1 MRRRWLNIR
10 KALLRAILPALRALP
25 HRSAS
30 RIVAGIGWLEY
41 SLVRRLRLRYDEAVG
56 RGGHHLGCT
65 WDVPAVGRQLA
76 GNQIRW
82 RTRDLL
88 LDGLPDHRVAP
99 LFHVSGRE
107 FLDEAMAGKRGVI
120 LLGNHF
126 GAHLMPA
133 HWLARNGYPL
143 RLFMERPRH
152 VSRFLTRQFDSEGP
166 LGQRK
171 LFISRRADPAS
182 AAGSILRAARILKA
196 GMVINLAG
204 DVRWPG
210 PHSATAR
217 FLGNRY
223 PFSATWV
230 ALAAL
235 TGAPVVPVFCRIN
248 PDGTYHLEF
257 LPAFLVPGDAPAC
270 GQTPGWV
277 QGCLDSIEERVRLD
291 PANSNDYFFWAEAG
305 EPAIGAA

>member
-30 RIVAGIGWLEY
+30 RIVAGIGRLEY
-41 SLVRRLRLRYDEAVG
+41 SLVRRLRVRYDEAVG
-56 RGGHHLGCT
+56 RGGHHLGCA
-65 WDVPAVGRQLA
+65 WDVAAVGRELA

-88 LDGLPDHRVAP
+88 LDGLPDERVAP

-107 FLDEAMAGKRGVI
+107 HLDAAMAGKRGVI

-171 LFISRRADPAS
+171 LFISRKADPAS

-196 GMVINLAG
+196 GMVINIAG

-210 PHSATAR
+210 PHSAPAR
-217 FLGNRY
+217 FLGKTYN
-223 PFSATWV
+223 FSATWV

-257 LPAFLVPGDAPAC
+257 LPAFSVPGDTPAC
-270 GQTPGWV
+270 GQTPRWV
-277 QGCLDSIEERVRLD
+277 QGCLDAIEERVRLD
-291 PANSNDYFFWAEAG
+291 PANSNDYFFWSEVG
-305 EPAIGAA
+305 EPAVGAA